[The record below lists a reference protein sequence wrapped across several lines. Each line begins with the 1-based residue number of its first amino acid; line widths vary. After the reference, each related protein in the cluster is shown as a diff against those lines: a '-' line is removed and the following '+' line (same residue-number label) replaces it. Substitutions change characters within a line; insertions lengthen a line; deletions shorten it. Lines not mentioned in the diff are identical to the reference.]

1 MHENELK
8 KMYLQRYRISKQ
20 REQELLD
27 ELNTLEGRFILPSK
41 VIDDMPHGGAGDQDL
56 SEFAAQYDAIYRKLK
71 EQYRKSIRIYEQI
84 SDAIEAMEG
93 GEGLKTLLRYRYI
106 SGYSWEQVAVNMHYS
121 YRRVTQLHGLALEAF
136 RIPKDCL

>member
-1 MHENELK
+1 MRENELK

-56 SEFAAQYDAIYRKLK
+56 SEFAAQYDAICRKIK